1 MPPRTRG
8 AADADADADEIVID
22 DSPERPSKRTKPVQW
37 RHRGVKSKDTCV
49 FPGCNIPVD
58 RGVGSHSAYP
68 LFTEPVDA
76 RCCDRCSSRVVVD
89 RAARTH
95 PAFPLRECMHPAD
108 PGHSCAFTSDGSNM
122 EKWKSWAIGP
132 ENGNGSDHDL
142 RFESA
147 TSQLTDLIGKSG
159 CLECAHQFLWRCKVI
174 SNKTLHRL
182 ACKAMVARV
191 LIDYTRDEV
200 RPAAVKAV
208 FDDWWGS
215 SSKFD
220 LQSSMDLDSKAELVA
235 RLFEVIPEL
244 AADESIERHRS
255 DSYIHDIS
263 RRGRRTFFKFIG
275 ALSEARVHWWIV
287 PGERSLA
294 NRHLAPVIWRFKE
307 TRDAWA
313 CFQIMLNDMNRELKL
328 SKDSVEMKSMYV
340 EDIAVILKSWLVQGK
355 HADVQRFFESKGI
368 KLRGKSVLG
377 EVADEINLPSVIRDI
392 CAGDVVD
399 LDTNQEDLLY
409 ESHNIRWFAS
419 LYHPSRG
426 TARLKWTRSCWSTQQ
441 AIFEC
446 QGFSG
451 ASDEL
456 ILHAME
462 LLITHFRPYAIN
474 PCVFGRAILRALE
487 EDQQL
492 GFGNKLILLFLKF
505 ADTRFLCTWPST
517 QNEVREYFGG
527 YISHVFVELFTDGAT
542 SQGFFSLMS
551 HVFVNACLAC
561 LAGRD
566 DGDDPDWRVADWGHD
581 DIFDDMYR
589 MLSLR
594 PSDFAQEVREHENFW
609 LKDNDGATRAD
620 KRAALQ
626 LAQSSIDKVKE
637 RMPDGIYK
645 EVMDDLMN
653 KWNDA

>member
-1 MPPRTRG
+1 MRVPARHPHPRHFATHAMPPRTRG
-8 AADADADADEIVID
+8 AADADADAGEIVID

-182 ACKAMVARV
+182 AREAMVARV

-220 LQSSMDLDSKAELVA
+220 LQSSFIPVCDAYTGTSTGRAQLVA
-235 RLFEVIPEL
+235 KLFGVIPE
-244 AADESIERHRS
+244 S
-255 DSYIHDIS
+255 
-263 RRGRRTFFKFIG
+263 TFFKFIG
-275 ALSEARVHWWIV
+275 ALSEARVQWW
-287 PGERSLA
+287 S
-294 NRHLAPVIWRFKE
+294 PVIWHFKE
-307 TRDAWA
+307 TGDAWK
-313 CFQIMLNDMNRELKL
+313 CFQIMLKDMNRELKL

-340 EDIAVILKSWLVQGK
+340 DDIDVILSSWLVRGD
-355 HADVQRFFESKGI
+355 HADVQRFIESKGI

-377 EVADEINLPSVIRDI
+377 EVADAINLPSVICDI
-392 CAGDVVD
+392 CAGDIVD

-426 TARLKWTRSCWSTQQ
+426 TARLKWTRSCWSEQQ
-441 AIFEC
+441 SLFEC
-446 QGFSG
+446 QGD

-456 ILHAME
+456 ILDAME

-492 GFGNKLILLFLKF
+492 GFGNKLILLFLNNS
-505 ADTRFLCTWPST
+505 DTRSLCTWPST
-517 QNEVREYFGG
+517 QNEVREYFGDN
-527 YISHVFVELFTDGAT
+527 ISHVFVGLFTGGYEAT
-542 SQGFFSLMS
+542 SHEFFSLMS
-551 HVFVNACLAC
+551 HVFVNAFLSDRESDWRVDDW
-561 LAGRD
+561 GRD
-566 DGDDPDWRVADWGHD
+566 DIR
-581 DIFDDMYR
+581 DDMYR
-589 MLSLR
+589 MLNLR

-609 LKDNDGATRAD
+609 LKDDDGATRAD

-645 EVMDDLMN
+645 EVMDDLMTQ
-653 KWNDA
+653 WNDA

>member
-22 DSPERPSKRTKPVQW
+22 DSPKRPSKRTKPVQW
-37 RHRGVKSKDTCV
+37 RHRGVKSKGTCV
-49 FPGCNIPVD
+49 FPGCNTPVD
-58 RGVGSHSAYP
+58 RGVSSHSAYP

-76 RCCDRCSSRVVVD
+76 RCCDRCNPRVVVD

-142 RFESA
+142 RFEAA

-174 SNKTLHRL
+174 SNKTLHRV
-182 ACKAMVARV
+182 ACAAMVARV

-200 RPAAVKAV
+200 RPVAVKAV

-220 LQSSMDLDSKAELVA
+220 LQSSMDLTSRADLVA
-235 RLFEVIPEL
+235 KLFEVIPE
-244 AADESIERHRS
+244 S
-255 DSYIHDIS
+255 
-263 RRGRRTFFKFIG
+263 TFLKFIG
-275 ALSEARVHWWIV
+275 ALSEARVQWW
-287 PGERSLA
+287 S
-294 NRHLAPVIWRFKE
+294 PVIWRFKE
-307 TRDAWA
+307 TGDAWK
-313 CFQIMLNDMNRELKL
+313 CFQIMLKDMNRELKL
-328 SKDSVEMKSMYV
+328 SRDSVEMKSMYV
-340 EDIAVILKSWLVQGK
+340 NDIAAILTDWLVQGY
-355 HADVQRFFESKGI
+355 HADVQRFVESKGI

-377 EVADEINLPSVIRDI
+377 DVADEINLPSLIRDV
-392 CAGDVVD
+392 CANETSVNAEEATASFFDSN
-399 LDTNQEDLLY
+399 TN
-409 ESHNIRWFAS
+409 IVWFAS
-419 LYHPSRG
+419 LYLPSRG

-446 QGFSG
+446 QGSSG
-451 ASDEL
+451 ASDEF
-456 ILHAME
+456 ILTAMA
-462 LLITHFRPYAIN
+462 LLMMHFRPYAIN

-487 EDQQL
+487 ENQQF

-505 ADTRFLCTWPST
+505 AGSRLLCTWPPST
-517 QNEVREYFGG
+517 QNEVKEYFGDN
-527 YISHVFVELFTDGAT
+527 ISHVFIELFTDQTT
-542 SQGFFSLMS
+542 SHEEFFSLMS
-551 HVFVNACLAC
+551 HVFVNACLAD
-561 LAGRD
+561 RD
-566 DGDDPDWRVADWGHD
+566 DGDPDWRVDWG
-581 DIFDDMYR
+581 INDMYR
-589 MLSLR
+589 MLELR

-609 LKDNDGATRAD
+609 LTDDATRTD

-626 LAQSSIDKVKE
+626 LAQSSIDRVKE

>member
-1 MPPRTRG
+1 MRMSIASFHYIILSDRVVKFHARGDMRVPTRHPHPRHFATHAMPPRTRG
-8 AADADADADEIVID
+8 AADADADEIVID
-22 DSPERPSKRTKPVQW
+22 DPPERPSKRTKPVQW

-58 RGVGSHSAYP
+58 RGVGSYSAYP
-68 LFTEPVDA
+68 LFMEPDDA
-76 RCCDRCSSRVVVD
+76 RCCKRCNPRVVVD

-147 TSQLTDLIGKSG
+147 ISQLTDLIGKSG

-174 SNKTLHRL
+174 SNKTLHML
-182 ACKAMVARV
+182 ACEAMVARV

-215 SSKFD
+215 SSKLD
-220 LQSSMDLDSKAELVA
+220 LQSSFIPVCDAYTGTSTGRAELVA
-235 RLFEVIPEL
+235 TLLEVIPESTL
-244 AADESIERHRS
+244 
-255 DSYIHDIS
+255 
-263 RRGRRTFFKFIG
+263 FKFIG
-275 ALSEARVHWWIV
+275 ALSETRVQWW
-287 PGERSLA
+287 S
-294 NRHLAPVIWRFKE
+294 PVIWRFKE
-307 TRDAWA
+307 TWDAWK
-313 CFQIMLNDMNRELKL
+313 CFQIMLKDMNRELKL
-328 SKDSVEMKSMYV
+328 SKDSAEMKSMYV
-340 EDIAVILKSWLVQGK
+340 DDIAVILKSWLVQGK
-355 HADVQRFFESKGI
+355 HTDVKIFIESKGI

-377 EVADEINLPSVIRDI
+377 DVADEINLPSVICDI
-392 CAGDVVD
+392 CRPDANIFIHPSNGDQA
-399 LDTNQEDLLY
+399 LN
-409 ESHNIRWFAS
+409 SNIKWFAS
-419 LYHPSRG
+419 LYRCTG
-426 TARLKWTRSCWSTQQ
+426 TRRLKWTHSCWSEQHKLY
-441 AIFEC
+441 E
-446 QGFSG
+446 QGIHGVSHDLILDAMEVLMTTFRPFVANPHVFG
-451 ASDEL
+451 LA
-456 ILHAME
+456 ILHALGLHSDSSRYKSFGNDVIGLFLRNYE
-462 LLITHFRPYAIN
+462 TRSRCNGPRYNGNEIRAYFGAEFRPEFIE
-474 PCVFGRAILRALE
+474 ILFDE
-487 EDQQL
+487 ETSCKE
-492 GFGNKLILLFLKF
+492 F
-505 ADTRFLCTWPST
+505 
-517 QNEVREYFGG
+517 
-527 YISHVFVELFTDGAT
+527 FVV
-542 SQGFFSLMS
+542 MS
-551 HVFVNACLAC
+551 HMFANVCLANPRRTIELSDTC
-561 LAGRD
+561 
-566 DGDDPDWRVADWGHD
+566 
-581 DIFDDMYR
+581 R

-609 LKDNDGATRAD
+609 LKDDDGATRAD

>member
-37 RHRGVKSKDTCV
+37 RHRGVKSKYTCV
-49 FPGCNIPVD
+49 FPGCNTPVD
-58 RGVGSHSAYP
+58 PGVRSHSAYP
-68 LFTEPVDA
+68 LFTEPVGA
-76 RCCDRCSSRVVVD
+76 RCCDRCNPRVVVD

-142 RFESA
+142 RFEAA

-182 ACKAMVARV
+182 ACAAMVARV

-200 RPAAVKAV
+200 RPVAVKAV

-220 LQSSMDLDSKAELVA
+220 LQSSMDLTSRADFVA
-235 RLFEVIPEL
+235 KLFGVIPE
-244 AADESIERHRS
+244 S
-255 DSYIHDIS
+255 
-263 RRGRRTFFKFIG
+263 TFFKFIG
-275 ALSEARVHWWIV
+275 ALSEARVQWW
-287 PGERSLA
+287 SSSK
-294 NRHLAPVIWRFKE
+294 VIWRFKE
-307 TRDAWA
+307 TGDAWK
-313 CFQIMLNDMNRELKL
+313 CFQIMLKDMNRELKR
-328 SKDSVEMKSMYV
+328 SKDSVEMKSIYV
-340 EDIAVILKSWLVQGK
+340 KVIAAILSSWLVRGD
-355 HADVQRFFESKGI
+355 HADVQRFIESKGI

-377 EVADEINLPSVIRDI
+377 EVADEINLPSLIHDI
-392 CAGDVVD
+392 CAGITPVD
-399 LDTNQEDLLY
+399 AEEAIALN
-409 ESHNIRWFAS
+409 SNIKWFAS
-419 LYHPSRG
+419 LYHPLRG
-426 TARLKWTRSCWSTQQ
+426 TRRLKWTHSCWSEQFK
-441 AIFEC
+441 IYE
-446 QGFSG
+446 QGIHS
-451 ASDEL
+451 ASPAYPDIRVSHDL
-456 ILHAME
+456 ILDAME
-462 LLITHFRPYAIN
+462 VLMTNFRPFVTN
-474 PCVFGRAILRALE
+474 PCVFGLATLHALG
-487 EDQQL
+487 L
-492 GFGNKLILLFLKF
+492 HSSRYKSFGNDVIGLFLRNYE
-505 ADTRFLCTWPST
+505 TRSWCNGPGTLHGNTIPLHLNG
-517 QNEVREYFGG
+517 NEIRAYFGAE
-527 YISHVFVELFTDGAT
+527 FRQEFTDILFDDDT
-542 SQGFFSLMS
+542 SCKEFFVVMS
-551 HVFVNACLAC
+551 HMFANICLAP
-561 LAGRD
+561 D
-566 DGDDPDWRVADWGHD
+566 QGDW
-581 DIFDDMYR
+581 DMRCFHIGLSGACR

-609 LKDNDGATRAD
+609 LKDDDGATRTD

-626 LAQSSIDKVKE
+626 LAQSSIDRVKE
-637 RMPDGIYK
+637 RMPDGVYK

>member
-22 DSPERPSKRTKPVQW
+22 DAPERPSKRTKPVQW

-58 RGVGSHSAYP
+58 RGVGSYSAYP
-68 LFTEPVDA
+68 LFMEPDDA
-76 RCCDRCSSRVVVD
+76 RCCKRCNPRVVVD

-182 ACKAMVARV
+182 ACEAMVARV

-215 SSKFD
+215 SSKLD
-220 LQSSMDLDSKAELVA
+220 LQSSFIPVRDAYTGTSTGRAELVA
-235 RLFEVIPEL
+235 RLFGVIPE
-244 AADESIERHRS
+244 S
-255 DSYIHDIS
+255 
-263 RRGRRTFFKFIG
+263 TFFKFIG
-275 ALSEARVHWWIV
+275 ALSEARVQWW
-287 PGERSLA
+287 S
-294 NRHLAPVIWRFKE
+294 PVIWRFKE
-307 TRDAWA
+307 TWDAWK
-313 CFQIMLNDMNRELKL
+313 CFQIMLKDMNRELKL
-328 SKDSVEMKSMYV
+328 SKDSTEMKSMYV
-340 EDIAVILKSWLVQGK
+340 EDIDVILSSWLVQGK
-355 HADVQRFFESKGI
+355 HTELRIYIESKGI

-377 EVADEINLPSVIRDI
+377 DVADAIDLPSVICHI
-392 CAGDVVD
+392 CAGEAV
-399 LDTNQEDLLY
+399 DTNGVEALN
-409 ESHNIRWFAS
+409 SNIKWFAS
-419 LYHPSRG
+419 LYQPSRG
-426 TARLKWTRSCWSTQQ
+426 TARLKWTSSCWSTQQ
-441 AIFEC
+441 AILEC
-446 QGFSG
+446 QGD
-451 ASDEL
+451 ATDAL
-456 ILHAME
+456 ILDAME
-462 LLITHFRPYAIN
+462 VLITHFRPYAIN

-487 EDQQL
+487 EGPWL
-492 GFGNKLILLFLKF
+492 GFGNKLILLFLNNP
-505 ADTRFLCTWPST
+505 DTRLLCTWPST
-517 QNEVREYFGG
+517 QNEVREYFGDD
-527 YISHVFVELFTDGAT
+527 ISHVFVELFTCQMT
-542 SQGFFSLMS
+542 PHKEFFSSMS
-551 HVFVNACLAC
+551 HVFTNACLVDR
-561 LAGRD
+561 GRSEWRVEWPQ
-566 DGDDPDWRVADWGHD
+566 DDPNVTL
-581 DIFDDMYR
+581 FR
-589 MLSLR
+589 MLHLR

-609 LKDNDGATRAD
+609 LKDDDGATILKALKAD